1 MTQMIYDYQKVWQYI
16 LDQIANGRTL
26 TSVVA
31 EPDMPSYAWCT
42 LQLRNDPALKARYE
56 EATDSRVEFMASEFI
71 DLADSKMP
79 EGLDSAAQ
87 SAWVQQLKLKLWA
100 RTWVLSKLRPRN
112 FGDRLD
118 VSVSHTQI
126 SITEALKQAEVR
138 LVNLAA
144 TDVASRA
151 IEG

>member
-1 MTQMIYDYQKVWQYI
+1 MYDYQKVWEYI

-26 TSVVA
+26 TSIVA

-42 LQLRNDPALKARYE
+42 LQLRNDSQLKDRYA
-56 EATDSRVEFMASEFI
+56 EAVDSRVEFMASEFI
-71 DLADSKMP
+71 DLADSPMP
-79 EGLDSAAQ
+79 EGLDGTGQ

-100 RTWVLSKLRPRN
+100 RTWVMSKLKPRT

-118 VSVSHTQI
+118 VSVIHTQI
-126 SITEALKQAEVR
+126 SITEALKQAEAR
-138 LVNLAA
+138 LIDMDV
-144 TDVASRA
+144 TDAPSRA

>member
-1 MTQMIYDYQKVWQYI
+1 MYDYQKVWEYI

-26 TSVVA
+26 TSIVA

-42 LQLRNDPALKARYE
+42 LHLRNDPQLKERYV
-56 EATDSRVEFMASEFI
+56 EAVDSRVEFMAQQFL
-71 DLADSKMP
+71 DLADSPIP
-79 EGLDSAAQ
+79 EGLDGTAQ

-100 RTWVLSKLRPRN
+100 RTWLMSKLRPRT

-118 VSVSHTQI
+118 VSVTHTQI
-126 SITEALKQAEVR
+126 SITEALRQAEAR
-138 LVNLAA
+138 LIDMEV
-144 TDVASRA
+144 TDMPPRA

>member
-1 MTQMIYDYQKVWQYI
+1 MYDYQKVWEYI

-26 TSVVA
+26 TSIVA

-42 LQLRNDPALKARYE
+42 LQLRNDPQLKERYA
-56 EATDSRVEFMASEFI
+56 EAVDSRVEYIASEFI
-71 DLADSKMP
+71 DLADSTMP
-79 EGLDSAAQ
+79 EGLDGPAQ

-100 RTWVLSKLRPRN
+100 RTWVMSKLKPRT

-118 VSVSHTQI
+118 VSVTNTHI
-126 SITEALKQAEVR
+126 SITEALKQAETR
-138 LVNLAA
+138 LIDMDV